1 MHILDLEA
9 CDALTSTEA
18 KALKVDQVCH
28 KAVQCVLN
36 RHLKE
41 RILALGEAVENA
53 YRSAILLTFSLKCQI
68 LDRRQVCK
76 HCGIN

>member
-9 CDALTSTEA
+9 CDALASTEA

-28 KAVQCVLN
+28 EAVQGVLD

-53 YRSAILLTFSLKCQI
+53 YRSAILLTVSLT
-68 LDRRQVCK
+68 R
-76 HCGIN
+76 